1 MLMTVSLTVAALV
14 FAGGVITAS
23 VNARVQEVARR
34 ADRLDRKLD
43 LIMAHLGIS
52 EPEPAGLD
60 RVRALLRDGKKIE
73 AIKVYREL
81 TGEGLKEA
89 KDAVEKLSH

>member
-1 MLMTVSLTVAALV
+1 MITNVSLAVAALV
-14 FAGGVITAS
+14 LTAGVITAS
-23 VNARVQEVARR
+23 VNARVQAVSRR
-34 ADRLDRKLD
+34 ADRLERKLD
-43 LIMAHLGIS
+43 LIMAHLGVA

-73 AIKVYREL
+73 AIKVYRGL